1 MSAPAECLRIG
12 DNTLKVPVP
21 ADLVVSDLGL
31 GRAIQRIPRE
41 WKQQISR
48 YSLDRAF
55 TDEHGQRW
63 FLIKVVWR
71 MP

>member
-1 MSAPAECLRIG
+1 MTAHAECLRIG
-12 DNTLKVPVP
+12 DNTIKVPVD

-31 GRAIQRIPRE
+31 GRAIQKMPRE

-48 YSLDRAF
+48 YRLDRAY
-55 TDEHGQRW
+55 TDEAGQRW

-71 MP
+71 MA